1 MSVSQI
7 AIRRPVTVSMSCV
20 AVVLF
25 GLVSLGRL
33 PLNLLPDIS
42 YPSLTVQTDYEDAA
56 PEEIE
61 SLITRPIEEA
71 VGVASGLTRVSSIS
85 RPGRSE
91 VFLEFAWGKNM
102 DVAAMDVREKLDLLE
117 MPRDVSKPVLLR
129 FDPTYDPILRMQ
141 LSAAVSLS
149 RLRTIAEEDVKK
161 GLEAVQGVAAV
172 KVSGGRE
179 EQIRIELDEKRL
191 AELRIPITEVTNIL
205 RQENLNQASG
215 SLYDLDA
222 SYLVRMLNEFRTV
235 EEISRIVLRD
245 QQGKPVL
252 LGDVAKVWRGVKDRG
267 VITRF
272 NGEESVELAVY
283 KEGDA
288 NTVTVARDVKNRLEA
303 LKKGKTF
310 PEGVETTIVFNQAD
324 FISASVNNVLSAAQL
339 GGLLAVVILFVFL
352 RDARSTFIIGLSI
365 PLSIMA
371 TFALMFQTGVSLN
384 IMSLGGLALGVGM
397 LVDNSIV
404 VLEAVDRY
412 RRQGGRIEEQVAR
425 GTREVGGA
433 VFASTMTTIAVFLP
447 LIFVEGIAGQLFRDQ
462 ALTITFSLLAS
473 LAVALTFIPM
483 ALALKAEPPAEDDEA
498 AYAEGAGKQS
508 GPRRL
513 SRFLFVTV
521 PTTVVG
527 DLRRLIAFLAG
538 LLMAVLGPALNAFDR
553 SFAGVTDRYPRL
565 LTWSLDNKAV
575 VGGAAAAS
583 AVLALVLGMGLGGEL
598 IPSLAQGEF
607 SFEVKLPEGATI
619 ERTDGVVRA
628 VEEKARKIE
637 GVGDVFSSI
646 GGSQENQFSERT
658 LEENFGRLYVVMA
671 DKRNHELEEA
681 AVEAIRRELAAY
693 PEATH
698 AFSRPTLFS
707 FKTPIEVEI
716 FAFDLE
722 EQRVAAEK
730 IATRLERI
738 EGLSDIR
745 TTTQL
750 GNPEVQ
756 IRFDRERLARLGLE
770 ENRVAQLL
778 RNKIRGD
785 VASRYRDGDR
795 QIDILVRADES
806 DRAELADIGNLIV
819 NSPRTDRETDGID
832 NQQQQQGGQNNR
844 NPFGGDQNQRGG
856 SSATAAPIRLSQVAS
871 IEIARGPSEIRRVRS
886 QRAAVVSANLSGRDL
901 SSVSAEI
908 RAALSEIRGE
918 LPINATVGLSGQNEE
933 LETSYRSLLFALGLA
948 IFLVYLVM
956 ASQFESLTHP
966 FVILFTV
973 PLGLVGVVFALALTG
988 VGLSVV
994 VLLGVII
1001 LAGIVVNNAI
1011 VLIDYANQ
1019 LRREGYAKREA
1030 IVTAAQVRLR
1040 PILMTTLTTALGLLP
1055 MALGWGE
1062 GAEIRAP
1069 MAIAVMGGLLFSTA
1083 LTLVLIPAVY
1093 ELLDKRAYQTRE
1105 EPVFQ
1110 GAD

>member
-1 MSVSQI
+1 
-7 AIRRPVTVSMSCV
+7 
-20 AVVLF
+20 
-25 GLVSLGRL
+25 
-33 PLNLLPDIS
+33 
-42 YPSLTVQTDYEDAA
+42 
-56 PEEIE
+56 
-61 SLITRPIEEA
+61 
-71 VGVASGLTRVSSIS
+71 
-85 RPGRSE
+85 
-91 VFLEFAWGKNM
+91 
-102 DVAAMDVREKLDLLE
+102 
-117 MPRDVSKPVLLR
+117 
-129 FDPTYDPILRMQ
+129 
-141 LSAAVSLS
+141 
-149 RLRTIAEEDVKK
+149 
-161 GLEAVQGVAAV
+161 
-172 KVSGGRE
+172 
-179 EQIRIELDEKRL
+179 L

-235 EEISRIVLRD
+235 EEIRRIVLRD

-288 NTVTVARDVKNRLEA
+288 NTVTVARDVKDRLEA

-324 FISASVNNVLSAAQL
+324 FISASVNNVLSAAQI
-339 GGLLAVVILFVFL
+339 GGLLAVVILFIFL

-412 RRQGGRIEEQVAR
+412 RRQGGRLDEQVAR
-425 GTREVGGA
+425 GTREVGAA
-433 VFASTMTTIAVFLP
+433 VSASTMTTIAVFLP

-483 ALALKAEPPAEDDEA
+483 ALALKAQPLTQEEQEEEAGQWRTAPPSAT
-498 AYAEGAGKQS
+498 
-508 GPRRL
+508 RRVL
-513 SRFLFVTV
+513 HFLFVST

-527 DLRRLIAFLAG
+527 DLRRLIAGIAG
-538 LLMAVLGPALNAFDR
+538 LVMTALSPLLNAFDAA
-553 SFAGVTDRYPRL
+553 FGWVTERYPRV
-565 LTWSLDNKAV
+565 LTWALDNKPV
-575 VGGAAAAS
+575 VGGVTVTSAA
-583 AVLALVLGMGLGGEL
+583 LALLLGMGLGGEL

-607 SFEVKLPEGATI
+607 SFEIKLPEGATL
-619 ERTDGVVRA
+619 ERTDGVVRS
-628 VEEKARKIE
+628 VEGKARTVA

-671 DKRNHELEEA
+671 DKSNHELEQA
-681 AVEAIRRELAAY
+681 AIESIRRELAAY
-693 PEATH
+693 PEATY

-716 FAFDLE
+716 FAFDLD
-722 EQRVAAEK
+722 EQRSAAEK
-730 IATRLERI
+730 IAALLESI
-738 EGLSDIR
+738 EGLSDVR

-770 ENRVAQLL
+770 ENRVAQVL

-795 QIDILVRADES
+795 QIDILVRADRS
-806 DRAELADIGNLIV
+806 DRAALSDIGNLIV
-819 NSPRTDRETDGID
+819 NSPRTDRETDGTD
-832 NQQQQQGGQNNR
+832 SQQQGGRNNR
-844 NPFGGDQNQRGG
+844 NPFGGVGQNQTGAAA
-856 SSATAAPIRLSQVAS
+856 ATHAPIRLSQVAS
-871 IEIARGPSEIRRVRS
+871 IEIARGPSEIRRVRA
-886 QRAAVVSANLSGRDL
+886 QRAAIVSANLSGRDL
-901 SSVSAEI
+901 TSVSAEI
-908 RAALSEIRGE
+908 RAALNEIRGE
-918 LPINATVGLSGQNEE
+918 LPVNTTVGLSGQNEE
-933 LETSYRSLLFALGLA
+933 LETSYRSLLFAFGLA
-948 IFLVYLVM
+948 VFLVYLVM
-956 ASQFESLTHP
+956 ASQFESLTRP

-1019 LRREGYAKREA
+1019 LRREGYGKREA
-1030 IVTAAQVRLR
+1030 IVTAGQVRLR

-1093 ELLDKRAYQTRE
+1093 ELVERRAYQSADQR
-1105 EPVFQ
+1105 VLQ
-1110 GAD
+1110 GADS